1 MGERPPR
8 PAARQH
14 VSFEVGPDDHPLLVL
29 RKRMKT
35 GYTRHTR
42 PSFRTY
48 GKSESVLM
56 NDPEA
61 KERLR
66 RILDMAKGDDPLL
79 TPRGE
84 TGVTLSPLRT
94 PPTPGR
100 HHDITWDQEAP
111 MFFPLRLAVSPVPSP
126 APKRKSDS
134 DDDVSPFSS
143 QNLPSRNVNLRPR
156 FECPWIIE
164 KLGLPNLSD
173 ATEDC
178 RDHDLPV
185 PFAPFTSDDSEGDE
199 GHVDKKPKQVT
210 PSSSPKTPSTTA
222 TSSPVHVASA
232 SAKLSGMSLSVSA
245 AAERSNINRR
255 KSVNARTA

>member
-1 MGERPPR
+1 
-8 PAARQH
+8 
-14 VSFEVGPDDHPLLVL
+14 
-29 RKRMKT
+29 
-35 GYTRHTR
+35 
-42 PSFRTY
+42 
-48 GKSESVLM
+48 
-56 NDPEA
+56 
-61 KERLR
+61 
-66 RILDMAKGDDPLL
+66 
-79 TPRGE
+79 
-84 TGVTLSPLRT
+84 
-94 PPTPGR
+94 
-100 HHDITWDQEAP
+100 
-111 MFFPLRLAVSPVPSP
+111 MFVPLRLAGSPVSSP

-173 ATEDC
+173 ATGDC
-178 RDHDLPV
+178 RDHDLPI

-210 PSSSPKTPSTTA
+210 PSSSPKTPST
-222 TSSPVHVASA
+222 SSPVASA
-232 SAKLSGMSLSVSA
+232 SAKLSGMSLSVST

>member
-14 VSFEVGPDDHPLLVL
+14 RVSFEVGPDDHPLLVL

-35 GYTRHTR
+35 GDTRHTR
-42 PSFRTY
+42 PSFCTY

-66 RILDMAKGDDPLL
+66 RIMDVAKGDDTLL

-173 ATEDC
+173 GVEDC
-178 RDHDLPV
+178 RDHDLPI

-199 GHVDKKPKQVT
+199 GYVDKKPKQVT
-210 PSSSPKTPSTTA
+210 PSSSPNTPSTTA
-222 TSSPVHVASA
+222 TSSPVASA

>member
-1 MGERPPR
+1 MERPPR
-8 PAARQH
+8 PAARQQR

-35 GYTRHTR
+35 GDTRHAR
-42 PSFRTY
+42 PSLRTY

-56 NDPEA
+56 HDPVA

-66 RILDMAKGDDPLL
+66 RIVERLNDEDTLL

-100 HHDITWDQEAP
+100 QHDITWDQETP

-126 APKRKSDS
+126 SPKRKSSS
-134 DDDVSPFSS
+134 DDDVSSFSS
-143 QNLPSRNVNLRPR
+143 QNVQSRNVNLRPR
-156 FECPWIIE
+156 FECPWIVE
-164 KLGLPNLSD
+164 KLGLPKLSD
-173 ATEDC
+173 SMEDC
-178 RDHDLPV
+178 RDHDLPI
-185 PFAPFTSDDSEGDE
+185 PFAPFTSDDSDDEDE

-210 PSSSPKTPSTTA
+210 PPSSPTATPTTT
-222 TSSPVHVASA
+222 TSSPVASA
-232 SAKLSGMSLSVSA
+232 SAKLSGMSLSVSTT
-245 AAERSNINRR
+245 AEKTNITRR

>member
-14 VSFEVGPDDHPLLVL
+14 RVSFEVGPDDHPLLVL

-35 GYTRHTR
+35 GDTRHTR
-42 PSFRTY
+42 PSFCTY

-66 RILDMAKGDDPLL
+66 RIMDVAKGDDTLL

-178 RDHDLPV
+178 RDHDLPI

-199 GHVDKKPKQVT
+199 GHVDKKPRQVT
-210 PSSSPKTPSTTA
+210 PSSSPKTPPTTA
-222 TSSPVHVASA
+222 TSSPVASA